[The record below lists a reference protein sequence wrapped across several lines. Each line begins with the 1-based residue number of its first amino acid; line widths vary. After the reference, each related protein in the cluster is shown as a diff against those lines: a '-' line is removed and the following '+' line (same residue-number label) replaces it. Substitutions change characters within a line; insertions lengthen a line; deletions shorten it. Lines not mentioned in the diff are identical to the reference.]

1 MALSR
6 TQGKAEATILT
17 PRALNRALLARQG
30 LLRRWRT
37 SAADAIERLVGMQSQ
52 VPLAPYVG
60 LWSRVEAFEP
70 GELAELM
77 TSRRAVRPSLM
88 RATRH
93 LTTAD
98 DALRLY
104 PVLRPALERSFAS
117 GSPFGRLLAGLDLDE
132 LRVQVRALVEARP
145 LTISELGT
153 MLAERF
159 HGFDRT
165 ALAYGGVYLLPLVQV
180 PPRGVWGKAGA
191 PRLTTADTWI
201 GRPLG
206 TNTDPSELIRRYLA
220 AFGPATTADI
230 AAWSGLQ
237 RVRDLVAPMRD
248 TLRSFADDAGR
259 ELLDVRDAPLPN
271 PTIPV
276 PPRFLPEFD
285 NMLVAYRDRR
295 RVIPAEHHRR
305 VVASLGRPML
315 LVDGFTRGFWKV
327 TRTRGTAWLSVEL
340 LEPAD
345 EAAILDEGAR
355 LLDFLAPDAERREVS
370 ASVLA

>member
-1 MALSR
+1 MP
-6 TQGKAEATILT
+6 EATILT

-30 LLRRWRT
+30 LLQRWRT
-37 SAADAIERLVGMQSQ
+37 SASDAIERLVGMQSQ

-60 LWSRVEAFEP
+60 LWSRVEGFEP
-70 GELAELM
+70 RELAELL

-93 LTTAD
+93 LATAD
-98 DALRLY
+98 DALGLY

-132 LRVQVRALVEARP
+132 LRVQVRALVATRP
-145 LTISELGT
+145 LTITELGT
-153 MLAERF
+153 MLVERF
-159 HGFDRT
+159 PGFDRT
-165 ALAYGGVYLLPLVQV
+165 ALAYGGAYLVPLVQV
-180 PPRGVWGKAGA
+180 PPRGVWGEAGV

-201 GRPLG
+201 GRPLA
-206 TNTDPSELIRRYLA
+206 TDTDPSDLILRYLA
-220 AFGPATTADI
+220 AFGPASTADI

-237 RVRDLVAPMRD
+237 GVRDLVAPIRD
-248 TLRSFADDAGR
+248 ALRSFADDAGR
-259 ELLDVRDAPLPN
+259 ELLDVTGAPLPD
-271 PTIPV
+271 PTTPA

-285 NMLVAYRDRR
+285 NVLVAYRDRR

-305 VVASLGRPML
+305 VVTSLGRPML
-315 LVDGFTRGFWKV
+315 LIDGFTSGFWKV
-327 TRTRGTAWLSVEL
+327 TRGRVEARLSIEL

-345 EAAILDEGAR
+345 DEAAVLDEGAR